1 MCTIVRVA
9 AVWRQSDIVECAGQW
24 GGESRK
30 RSNETTLDGDY
41 SRLPSA
47 LGRPRLRVRG
57 EARGRCVYETNLK
70 EGMRL
75 PREWLEAA
83 GDGGREAD
91 EREPN

>member
-1 MCTIVRVA
+1 VHVYDCTSSGGVATERHRRVCWT
-9 AVWRQSDIVECAGQW
+9 VGRR
-24 GGESRK
+24 ESKTFERDVS
-30 RSNETTLDGDY
+30 R
-41 SRLPSA
+41 RLPSA